1 MQQYPQGPAVI
12 LSPALRQQLCQFG
25 LYCNQGVRIE
35 RNLKFNAPV
44 TLLEHSSLTHMSIDA
59 YSYVGSNCNLLLS
72 SVGRYCSL
80 AEGVEGGFGVH
91 DIHCATTS
99 VAVTSVPVFSAF
111 SGQVQRLDRIERER
125 GENCT
130 SFKLGHDVWVGA
142 HACIVGDVTIGDGA
156 VIGAGSVI
164 PHDVPPYAIVSGVG
178 GGHNSER
185 IITGYRFTDE
195 QISDL
200 LALQW
205 WQYDLPK
212 YLAAGHKIPLEN
224 ITDFIAFMRSEGP
237 EVLTKI
243 QDNWRLLITQT
254 ENQAQLAAV
263 TKDYEIGPRIPEAL
277 RQNSPSAG

>member
-12 LSPALRQQLCQFG
+12 LSPALRQQLRQFG

-35 RNLKFNAPV
+35 RNLKYNAPV
-44 TLLEHSSLTHMSIDA
+44 TLLDHCQLMHMSIDA
-59 YSYVGSNCNLLLS
+59 YSYVGNNCNLVLS
-72 SVGRYCSL
+72 SVGRYCSI
-80 AEGVEGGFGVH
+80 AEGVEGGFGLH

-99 VAVTSVPVFSAF
+99 CAVTSVPVFTAF
-111 SGQVQRLDRIERER
+111 SGPVKRLSRIERER
-125 GENCT
+125 GECYT
-130 SFKLGHDVWVGA
+130 SFTMGNDVWVGE

-164 PHDVPPYAIVSGVG
+164 THDVPPYAIVSGVG

-200 LALQW
+200 LELQW

-212 YLAAGHKIPLEN
+212 YIAAGHKIPLEN
-224 ITDFIAFMRSEGP
+224 ITDFIEFMRAMGP
-237 EVLTKI
+237 DVLTKI

-263 TKDYEIGPRIPEAL
+263 SKDYEIGPNIPEAQ
-277 RQNSPSAG
+277 RRNPAYAG